1 MDAGG
6 FAMRTG
12 HLCAQPLLDAYGVTS
27 TNRVSFYLYNTQQE
41 AAAFVEH
48 LRYVVEKFGG

>member
-12 HLCAQPLLDAYGVTS
+12 HHCAQPLLDAYGVGEY
-27 TNRVSFYLYNTQQE
+27 NRVSFYLYNTQHE

-48 LRYVVEKFGG
+48 LRYVVDKFGG